1 MKRLWV
7 VLGLSLVVAA
17 LCVMGNIVLFGGG
30 TRLKNDIEQ
39 AIALAEKG
47 DMIGAAEA
55 AQKAEKGFIEY
66 EHTLGLFMNKKTVN
80 EVGESLSK
88 LTWLAKNDDR
98 GEFLSECSRAI
109 VVITHIL
116 NHEKLSLYNFF

>member
-1 MKRLWV
+1 VKRLWV
-7 VLGLSLVVAA
+7 VLGLSLIVAA
-17 LCVMGNIVLFGGG
+17 VCIAGNIVLFSGGD
-30 TRLKNDIEQ
+30 RLKDEIEQ
-39 AIALAEKG
+39 AILFAEKG
-47 DMIGAAEA
+47 DMATAAEA
-55 AQKAEKGFIEY
+55 AQKAEKGFAEY

-80 EVGESLSK
+80 EVGESLTK
-88 LTWLAKNDDR
+88 LNWLAKNDDR